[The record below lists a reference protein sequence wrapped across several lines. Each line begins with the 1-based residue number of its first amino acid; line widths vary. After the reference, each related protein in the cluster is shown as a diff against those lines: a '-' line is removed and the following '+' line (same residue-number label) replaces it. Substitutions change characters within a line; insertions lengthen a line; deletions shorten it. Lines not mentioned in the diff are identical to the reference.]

1 MTPILL
7 LGGPKARAK
16 DQPAKPVLKAESLPH
31 TLYLVKV
38 PEESQSKLKWWVFM
52 RQLEFLCCNTTSS
65 NLLFDISQ
73 LELEHAVRQYK
84 RQGDHGT
91 TPRQW
96 KALLAEFNKAKKQID
111 PLCGQGKQF
120 AVVPLKVAATLAL
133 NRGNRPSSKLLVAT
147 FLRPGS
153 KPIALSRMLPMAW
166 STVATCFL
174 KRMKMHW
181 IVTRELGEDE
191 LMANV
196 IAAELAGDFGVDEE
210 AQHRAVEDEEAS
222 LGRNYALAAPSKAL
236 KTQAQLQ
243 QMSKWRTSTLMS
255 VRLMMSRSRSAVVEV
270 TFSSD
275 QASFLRFLGWLNAR
289 PGAIEAPLDFTI
301 FSHEHIASFIEEFAA
316 WCIETRELSFGSV
329 ASYLNSPLSCVQ
341 FTNAPGLAFELDES
355 LVE

>member
-1 MTPILL
+1 
-7 LGGPKARAK
+7 
-16 DQPAKPVLKAESLPH
+16 
-31 TLYLVKV
+31 
-38 PEESQSKLKWWVFM
+38 
-52 RQLEFLCCNTTSS
+52 
-65 NLLFDISQ
+65 
-73 LELEHAVRQYK
+73 
-84 RQGDHGT
+84 
-91 TPRQW
+91 
-96 KALLAEFNKAKKQID
+96 
-111 PLCGQGKQF
+111 
-120 AVVPLKVAATLAL
+120 
-133 NRGNRPSSKLLVAT
+133 
-147 FLRPGS
+147 
-153 KPIALSRMLPMAW
+153 
-166 STVATCFL
+166 
-174 KRMKMHW
+174 MHW

-236 KTQAQLQ
+236 KTQLQ

-316 WCIETRELSFGSV
+316 WCIETRELSFGSL
-329 ASYLNSPLSCVQ
+329 ASYLNSLLSCVQ
-341 FTNAPGLAFELDES
+341 FTNATGLAFELDES
-355 LVE
+355 LVDGLINLRAQASKRAKHDRMYQPRHKEWLSWDEAQATRYNALKFMRESPPVNRWERINLQEMIVIICLLTTAPPDRVGVLRRLSFGRTLRKGGDTGWLIDLTAKNLHKTSRCE